1 LNGNEHKWLIEIKPH
16 NQSVMPKATKR
27 KDPMK
32 LMSETLIVKRNFD
45 KWAAAV
51 NFCKKKQWHF
61 GVWTEKGINQ
71 MC

>member
-1 LNGNEHKWLIEIKPH
+1 
-16 NQSVMPKATKR
+16 MPKATKR

-45 KWAAAV
+45 KWNAAV
-51 NFCKKKQWHF
+51 NFCKKKKWHF